1 MPVRF
6 VMPIS
11 GGGGEGRDGGREGIS
26 TLLTKKAGQSPKKGT
41 ATKCTSKCLFFLVFK
56 FLFPDKNVA
65 KNNVLFILLAHQG
78 SKKAA
83 SRFFSLFLH
92 C

>member
-1 MPVRF
+1 M
-6 VMPIS
+6 
-11 GGGGEGRDGGREGIS
+11 GGGRVYPPSSQKQQGRALKRNSNEVYLEMSG
-26 TLLTKKAGQSPKKGT
+26 
-41 ATKCTSKCLFFLVFK
+41 FFLVFK
-56 FLFPDKNVA
+56 ILFPDKNVA